1 MKGLSEVTVIK
12 RKVLKEVATLA
23 WQDRL
28 EEIDALPKKLTQEG
42 ITNYR
47 CCEYRERAILADR
60 IKLALGAVV
69 SENEARLS
77 EVAAEVS
84 DHPMR
89 TTDEPN
95 IAVLSKACDRCPID
109 KMVVTNACRNCVA
122 HNCVNVCP
130 RDAIKIVNKQA
141 YINRDLCVEC
151 GLCTKA
157 CRFGAILEVERPC
170 IRACTVGALH
180 PGENKIAAID
190 HDKCVEC
197 GACLE
202 ACPFGAISERSEML
216 PVIGLLKNKE
226 VKTIALVAPA
236 IAGQF
241 GPMTNWPQLVAGLKK
256 VGFAEVVPVALGADE
271 VGKIEGQ
278 ELKECRRE
286 GKMLFNSCCPSFK
299 SLIEKNFPALADQI
313 SKTKSPM
320 LVTAEMVRAAEPTA
334 KLVFIGPCLAKKG
347 EAKHEGNG
355 LIDAVLTF
363 EELTALLVAADVN
376 LAECEPVVG
385 SEGRPCPSPLGM
397 NFAQSGGVLAAV
409 TSGEKGS
416 GTRGIAVAGLQNC
429 HELLKKI
436 AKGTETYDFVEGM
449 GCEGGCVG
457 GPGTL
462 VNTRVAVRALRKATE
477 KKGVA

>member
-1 MKGLSEVTVIK
+1 MNGLSEVTVIK

-28 EEIDALPKKLTQEG
+28 GEIDALPKRLTQEG

-69 SENEARLS
+69 DEEEERLS
-77 EVAAEVS
+77 AVVAGVS
-84 DHPMR
+84 GHPIQND
-89 TTDEPN
+89 DEPN

-141 YINRDLCVEC
+141 YIIRELCVEC
-151 GLCTKA
+151 GLCAKA
-157 CRFGAILEVERPC
+157 CRFGAILEIERPC
-170 IRACTVGALH
+170 IRACAVGALH

-197 GACLE
+197 GACIE
-202 ACPFGAISERSEML
+202 ACPFGAISERSELL
-216 PVIGLLKNKE
+216 PVIGFLKSKE
-226 VKTIALVAPA
+226 VKTFALVAPA

-241 GPMTNWPQLVAGLKK
+241 GPMTDWPKLVAGLKK
-256 VGFAEVVPVALGADE
+256 VGFSEVVPVALGADE
-271 VGKIEGQ
+271 VGKSEAEELQ
-278 ELKECRRE
+278 EFRQK
-286 GKMLFNSCCPSFK
+286 GKVLFNSCCPAFK
-299 SLIEKNFPALADQI
+299 RLIEKNFPPLAAQI

-347 EAKHEGNG
+347 EAKHEGNS

-363 EELTALLVAADVN
+363 EELTALLVAAEVN
-376 LAECEPVVG
+376 LAECQPVAG
-385 SEGRPCPSPLGM
+385 GAGGPSPTPLGM

-409 TSGEKGS
+409 TSGEKG
-416 GTRGIAVAGLQNC
+416 GETKGIAVAGLQNC
-429 HELLKKI
+429 QELLKKI

-462 VNTRVAVRALRKATE
+462 VNNRVAVRALRKATE

>member
-1 MKGLSEVTVIK
+1 MNGLSEIAVIK

-28 EEIDALPKKLTQEG
+28 GEIDALPKRLTQEG

-47 CCEYRERAILADR
+47 CCEYRERAILTDR
-60 IKLALGAVV
+60 IKLALGAVLDHD
-69 SENEARLS
+69 EERLS
-77 EVAAEVS
+77 TVVAAITE
-84 DHPMR
+84 HPTR
-89 TTDEPN
+89 AADEPN
-95 IAVLSKACDRCPID
+95 ITVLNKACDRCPID

-130 RDAIKIVNKQA
+130 REAITIVNKRA
-141 YINRDLCVEC
+141 YINRDRCVEC
-151 GLCTKA
+151 GLCAKA
-157 CRFGAILEVERPC
+157 CRFGAILEIERPC
-170 IRACTVGALH
+170 TRACAVGALH
-180 PGENKIAAID
+180 PGENKIAEID
-190 HDKCVEC
+190 HDNCVEC
-197 GACLE
+197 GACIE
-202 ACPFGAISERSEML
+202 ACPFGAISERSELL
-216 PVIGLLKNKE
+216 PVIGLLKKKK
-226 VKTIALVAPA
+226 VKSIALVAPA

-241 GPMTNWPQLVAGLKK
+241 GPMADWPRLVAGLKK
-256 VGFAEVVPVALGADE
+256 LGFSAVVPVALGADE
-271 VGKIEGQ
+271 VGKIEGK
-278 ELKECRRE
+278 ELKERRKE
-286 GKMLFNSCCPSFK
+286 GEMLFNSCCPAFK
-299 SLIEKNFPALADQI
+299 SLIQKKFPTLAGQI
-313 SKTKSPM
+313 STTPSPM
-320 LVTAEMVRAAEPTA
+320 LVTAAMVRAAEPA
-334 KLVFIGPCLAKKG
+334 SKLVFIGPCLAKKG
-347 EAKHEGNG
+347 EAKNEGCG

-385 SEGRPCPSPLGM
+385 NELGPIPSTAGI

-409 TSGEKGS
+409 TGAEKGS
-416 GTRGIAVAGLQNC
+416 GIQAVAVAGLQNC